1 MSTLNLELQCI
12 GLIRQEIDSAFEA
25 EVKKC
30 KNLVKL
36 CDAARRVA
44 DFKTTA
50 LDSVAYVKSLVVMLL
65 DRLELKG
72 KKFCMFS
79 AASEDNLDLMWSE
92 VQKVDLILVK
102 DESLTKKSLPS
113 KPDLVSFFEHCCVC
127 HHYCFQIKK
136 CWSVEFTM
144 CKPPKLPR
152 DIFDTIHFLPDPIP
166 GDDDHDKTFEELL
179 GSNTDESY

>member
-12 GLIRQEIDSAFEA
+12 GLIHQEIDSAFEA

-50 LDSVAYVKSLVVMLL
+50 LDNVAYVKSLAVMLL

-79 AASEDNLDLMWSE
+79 TASEDNLDLMWSE
-92 VQKVDLILVK
+92 V
-102 DESLTKKSLPS
+102 
-113 KPDLVSFFEHCCVC
+113 
-127 HHYCFQIKK
+127 
-136 CWSVEFTM
+136 
-144 CKPPKLPR
+144 
-152 DIFDTIHFLPDPIP
+152 
-166 GDDDHDKTFEELL
+166 
-179 GSNTDESY
+179 